1 LYYSDKGAVAVQK
14 LKEMKSFKEMQ
25 RRVNEYFAVCQEQD
39 VFPDEAGLILHLG
52 ISEEMYEAYRTRDR
66 RRYIPF
72 RRCLEDAQLRRESI
86 LVRAIYSSDKKSA
99 AGKIFLA
106 RLEEN
111 GGLSEQELTAKPESK
126 QALEVKFSPGARQY
140 FE

>member
-1 LYYSDKGAVAVQK
+1 MVQK

-25 RRVNEYFAVCQEQD
+25 RRVNEYFTLCEEQNL
-39 VFPDEAGLILHLG
+39 FPDEAGLILHLG

-66 RRYIPF
+66 RRFIPF
-72 RRCLEDAQLRRESI
+72 RLCLENAQLRRESI
-86 LVRAIYSSDKKSA
+86 LVRGIFSSDKKSA

-106 RLEEN
+106 RQPEN
-111 GGLSEQELTAKPESK
+111 GGLSEQELTAKPDNK